1 MRTGTAKRLFR
12 PLKKVRS
19 NLQADLL
26 LENLDPE
33 QREAA
38 EALVGPTCILAGAGT
53 GKTRTVTH
61 RIAYGIAKG
70 YYSANRV
77 LALTYTNRA
86 AGELRARLRQ
96 LGIGAVS
103 VKTFHA
109 AALAQL
115 EFFWPQFAGVP
126 APSVLESKARLI
138 SKVADVSKIRLDA
151 GALRDFAG
159 EIEWRKYSMLSM
171 DEYAAIVKSR
181 PKVAGLSPAKNL
193 ELQQGYEDAKIKAQK
208 VDWEDV
214 LVLTLGMLRA
224 EPRALAHVQQ
234 QYRFFTVD
242 EYQDISPLQHALL
255 DTWLGN
261 HSDLCVVGDP
271 NQTIY
276 SFTGATSEFLQNFG
290 SRYPDANLI
299 QLTRNYRSTQ
309 QIVSFANRL
318 TTESSIVEPLR
329 SEGDVGLAPRS
340 LSFATVSDECAALA
354 SSIRTKLDQGV
365 KPSDI
370 AVLYRVNGQSEA
382 IEHALT
388 QVGVDYQVR
397 GGERFFNRVEI
408 QTAIRAV
415 RAEAVSS
422 TEKPLYEAVTDIVRS
437 LGWQTQQPTEKG
449 SQREKWES
457 LNSLLAITEELPE
470 NATIADF
477 AKELDERQRSQHEP
491 IKAAVTLSTMHAAKG
506 LEWDLVFI
514 VGLTEGY
521 LPITY
526 AQSEPEIREEQRLLY
541 VGLTRARKELTLS
554 WARRDANSTRDR
566 LPSRFL
572 NLLAPRV

>member
-1 MRTGTAKRLFR
+1 
-12 PLKKVRS
+12 
-19 NLQADLL
+19 LQTEAL

-38 EALVGPTCILAGAGT
+38 ETLVGPTCILAGAGT

-70 YYSANRV
+70 YYAANRV

-109 AALAQL
+109 AALSQL

-126 APSVLESKARLI
+126 APAVLESKARLI
-138 SKVADVSKIRLDA
+138 SKVADEIKIRLDA

-171 DEYAAIVKSR
+171 DEYAELVKSR

-193 ELQQGYEDAKIKAQK
+193 ELQKAYEDAKIKAQK

-276 SFTGATSEFLQNFG
+276 SFTGATSEYLQNFG
-290 SRYPDANLI
+290 SRYPDANVI

-318 TTESSIVEPLR
+318 TTESAIVEPLR

-340 LSFATVSDECAALA
+340 LSFATVADECAALA
-354 SSIRTKLDQGV
+354 ATIRTKLDQGV
-365 KPSDI
+365 KPSDV

-388 QVGVDYQVR
+388 QAGIDYQVR
-397 GGERFFNRVEI
+397 GGERFFNRPEI
-408 QTAIRAV
+408 QNAIRAV
-415 RAEAVSS
+415 RAEAVSN
-422 TEKPLYEAVTDIVRS
+422 TDKPLYQSVTEIVRS
-437 LGWQTQQPTEKG
+437 LGWQTQQPSEKG
-449 SQREKWES
+449 STREKWES
-457 LNSLLAITEELPE
+457 LNSFLAITEELPE
-470 NATIADF
+470 GATVADF
-477 AKELDERQRSQHEP
+477 AKELEERQRSQHEP
-491 IKAAVTLSTMHAAKG
+491 VKAAVTLSTMHAAKG
-506 LEWDLVFI
+506 LEWDMVFI
-514 VGLTEGY
+514 LGLTEGY

-526 AQSEPEIREEQRLLY
+526 AQTESEIREEQRLLY

-566 LPSRFL
+566 EPSRFL

>member
-1 MRTGTAKRLFR
+1 MQPDT
-12 PLKKVRS
+12 
-19 NLQADLL
+19 L

-38 EALVGPTCILAGAGT
+38 ESLIGPTCILAGAGT

-70 YYSANRV
+70 YFSANRV

-109 AALAQL
+109 AALSQL

-126 APSVLESKARLI
+126 APTVLQSKARLI
-138 SKVADVSKIRLDA
+138 SQVADAAKLRLDA
-151 GALRDFAG
+151 AALRDFAG

-171 DEYAAIVKSR
+171 EDYSAIVKSR
-181 PKVAGLSPAKNL
+181 PKVGGLSPAKNL
-193 ELQQGYEDAKIKAQK
+193 ELQMAYEDAKIKAQR

-276 SFTGATSEFLQNFG
+276 SFTGATSEFLQNFD
-290 SRYPDANLI
+290 SRYPDANVI

-318 TTESSIVEPLR
+318 TTDSATVEPLR
-329 SEGDVGLAPRS
+329 SEGEIGLAPRL

-354 SSIRTKLDQGV
+354 GSIRTKIDQGT

-382 IEHALT
+382 IENALT
-388 QVGVDYQVR
+388 VAGIDYQVR
-397 GGERFFNRVEI
+397 GGERFFNRPEI
-408 QTAIRAV
+408 QSAIRSV
-415 RAEAVSS
+415 RAEAVSP
-422 TEKPLYEAVTDIVRS
+422 TDKPLYQVVSDICRS

-449 SQREKWES
+449 SAREKWES
-457 LNSLLAITEELPE
+457 LNSFLAITDELAE
-470 NATIADF
+470 GATVADF

-491 IKAAVTLSTMHAAKG
+491 IKAAVTLSTMHASKG
-506 LEWDLVFI
+506 LEWELVY
-514 VGLTEGY
+514 VAGLTEGY

-526 AQSEPEIREEQRLLY
+526 ANTDAEIREEQRLLY
-541 VGLTRARKELTLS
+541 VALTRARKELTLS
-554 WARRDANSTRDR
+554 WARRDGAATRDR
-566 LPSRFL
+566 EASRFL
-572 NLLAPRV
+572 SLLAPRV

>member
-1 MRTGTAKRLFR
+1 
-12 PLKKVRS
+12 
-19 NLQADLL
+19 LQAEAL

-33 QREAA
+33 QRLAA
-38 EALVGPTCILAGAGT
+38 ESLVGPTCILAGAGT

-61 RIAYGIAKG
+61 RIAYGISKG

-96 LGIGAVS
+96 LGVGAVS

-115 EFFWPQFAGVP
+115 EFFWPQFSGVP
-126 APSVLESKARLI
+126 APAVLQSKARLI
-138 SKVADVSKIRLDA
+138 SEVADSVKIRLDA
-151 GALRDFAG
+151 GALRDFAA

-171 DEYAAIVKSR
+171 SEYAALVKSR

-193 ELQQGYEDAKIKAQK
+193 ELQQAYEDAKVKAQK

-255 DTWLGN
+255 DVWLGN

-276 SFTGATSEFLQNFG
+276 SFTGATSEYLQNFG
-290 SRYPDANLI
+290 SRYEDANVI

-318 TTESSIVEPLR
+318 TIDSSTVEPLR
-329 SEGDVGLAPRS
+329 SEGEIGLAPRS
-340 LSFATVSDECAALA
+340 LSFATVADECAALA
-354 SSIRTKLDQGV
+354 AGIRTKLDQGV

-370 AVLYRVNGQSEA
+370 AVLYRVNGQSES
-382 IEHALT
+382 IENALSNA
-388 QVGVDYQVR
+388 GIDYQVR
-397 GGERFFNRVEI
+397 GGERFFNRPEI
-408 QTAIRAV
+408 QNAIRAV
-415 RAEAVSS
+415 RAESIS
-422 TEKPLYEAVTDIVRS
+422 PTDKPLYQTVTDICRS
-437 LGWQTQQPTEKG
+437 LGWQTQQPQEKG
-449 SQREKWES
+449 SAREKWES
-457 LNSLLAITEELPE
+457 LNSFLAITEELAE
-470 NATIADF
+470 GATILDF

-491 IKAAVTLSTMHAAKG
+491 IKAAVTLSTIHAAKG
-506 LEWDLVFI
+506 LEWDFVFI
-514 VGLTEGY
+514 IGLTEGY
-521 LPITY
+521 LPISY
-526 AQSEPEIREEQRLLY
+526 AQTEAEIREEQRLLY

-566 LPSRFL
+566 ESSRFL
-572 NLLAPRV
+572 SLLAPRV

>member
-1 MRTGTAKRLFR
+1 
-12 PLKKVRS
+12 
-19 NLQADLL
+19 LQAEAL

-33 QREAA
+33 QRLAA
-38 EALVGPTCILAGAGT
+38 ESLVGPTCILAGAGT

-61 RIAYGIAKG
+61 RIAYGISKG

-96 LGIGAVS
+96 LGVGAVS

-115 EFFWPQFAGVP
+115 EFFWPQFSGVP
-126 APSVLESKARLI
+126 APAVLRSKARLI
-138 SKVADVSKIRLDA
+138 AEVADGAKIRLDA
-151 GALRDFAG
+151 GALRDFAA

-171 DEYAAIVKSR
+171 SEYSELVKSR
-181 PKVAGLSPAKNL
+181 PKVAGLSPVKNL
-193 ELQQGYEDAKIKAQK
+193 ELQQAYEDAKIKAQK

-255 DTWLGN
+255 DAWLGN

-276 SFTGATSEFLQNFG
+276 SFTGATSEYLQNFG
-290 SRYPDANLI
+290 SRYQNANVI

-318 TTESSIVEPLR
+318 TIDSSSVEPLR
-329 SEGDVGLAPRS
+329 SEGEIGLAPRS
-340 LSFATVSDECAALA
+340 LSFATVADECAALA
-354 SSIRTKLDQGV
+354 AGIRTKLDQGI

-370 AVLYRVNGQSEA
+370 AVLYRVNGQSES
-382 IEHALT
+382 IEHALANA
-388 QVGVDYQVR
+388 GIDYQVR
-397 GGERFFNRVEI
+397 GGERFFSRPEI
-408 QTAIRAV
+408 QNAIRAV
-415 RAEAVSS
+415 RAESVSP
-422 TEKPLYEAVTDIVRS
+422 TDKPLYQTVTDICRS
-437 LGWQTQQPTEKG
+437 LGWQTQQPQEKG
-449 SQREKWES
+449 SAREKWES
-457 LNSLLAITEELPE
+457 LNSFLAITEELPE
-470 NATIADF
+470 GASILDF

-491 IKAAVTLSTMHAAKG
+491 VKAAVTLSTIHAAKG
-506 LEWDLVFI
+506 LEWDFVFI

-526 AQSEPEIREEQRLLY
+526 AQTDAEIREEQRLLY
-541 VGLTRARKELTLS
+541 VGLTRAKKELTLS

-566 LPSRFL
+566 ESSRFL
-572 NLLAPRV
+572 ALLAPRV

>member
-1 MRTGTAKRLFR
+1 M
-12 PLKKVRS
+12 
-19 NLQADLL
+19 QAEAL

-33 QREAA
+33 QRDAA
-38 EALVGPTCILAGAGT
+38 ESLVGPTCILAGAGT

-70 YYSANRV
+70 YYAANRV

-109 AALAQL
+109 AALSQL
-115 EFFWPQFAGVP
+115 EFFWPQFTGVP

-138 SKVADVSKIRLDA
+138 SKVADDAKIRLDA

-171 DEYAAIVKSR
+171 AQYAEIVKSR

-193 ELQQGYEDAKIKAQK
+193 ELQQAYEDAKIKAQK

-290 SRYPDANLI
+290 SRYPDANVI

-318 TTESSIVEPLR
+318 TTDSAAVDPLQ
-329 SEGDVGLAPRS
+329 SKGEVGLAPRS
-340 LSFATVSDECAALA
+340 LSFATVADECAALA
-354 SSIRTKLDQGV
+354 SSIRNKLDQGV
-365 KPSDI
+365 KPSEI

-388 QVGVDYQVR
+388 QAEIDYQVR
-397 GGERFFNRVEI
+397 GGERFFNRPEV
-408 QTAIRAV
+408 QNAIRAV
-415 RAEAVSS
+415 RAEAVSP
-422 TEKPLYEAVTDIVRS
+422 TDKPLYQAVTDIVRS

-449 SQREKWES
+449 SAREKWES
-457 LNSLLAITEELPE
+457 LNSFLAITEELAE
-470 NATIADF
+470 EATVADF

-491 IKAAVTLSTMHAAKG
+491 VKAAVTLSTLHAAKG
-506 LEWDLVFI
+506 LEWELVFI

-526 AQSEPEIREEQRLLY
+526 AQSQVEIREEQRLLY

-566 LPSRFL
+566 EPSRFL
-572 NLLAPRV
+572 ALLAPRV

>member
-1 MRTGTAKRLFR
+1 
-12 PLKKVRS
+12 
-19 NLQADLL
+19 LQAEAL

-33 QREAA
+33 QRQAA
-38 EALVGPTCILAGAGT
+38 ESLVGPTCILAGAGT

-61 RIAYGIAKG
+61 RIAYGISKG

-96 LGIGAVS
+96 LGVGAVS

-115 EFFWPQFAGVP
+115 EFFWPQFSGVP
-126 APSVLESKARLI
+126 APAVLQSKARLI
-138 SKVADVSKIRLDA
+138 SEVADSVKIRLDA
-151 GALRDFAG
+151 GALRDFAA

-171 DEYAAIVKSR
+171 SEYSALVKSR

-193 ELQQGYEDAKIKAQK
+193 ELQQAYEDAKVKAQK

-255 DTWLGN
+255 DVWLGN

-276 SFTGATSEFLQNFG
+276 SFTGATSEYLQNFG
-290 SRYPDANLI
+290 SRYEDANVI

-318 TTESSIVEPLR
+318 TIDSSTVEPLR
-329 SEGDVGLAPRS
+329 SEGEIGLAPRS
-340 LSFATVSDECAALA
+340 LSFATVADECAALA
-354 SSIRTKLDQGV
+354 SGIRTKLDQGI

-370 AVLYRVNGQSEA
+370 AVLYRVNGQSES
-382 IEHALT
+382 IENALSNA
-388 QVGVDYQVR
+388 GIDYQVR
-397 GGERFFNRVEI
+397 GGERFFNRPEI
-408 QTAIRAV
+408 QNAIRAV
-415 RAEAVSS
+415 RAESIS
-422 TEKPLYEAVTDIVRS
+422 PTDKPLYQTVTDICRS
-437 LGWQTQQPTEKG
+437 LGWQTQQPQEKG
-449 SQREKWES
+449 SAREKWES
-457 LNSLLAITEELPE
+457 LNSFLAITEELVE
-470 NATIADF
+470 GATILDF

-491 IKAAVTLSTMHAAKG
+491 IKAAVTLSTIHAAKG
-506 LEWDLVFI
+506 LEWDFVFI
-514 VGLTEGY
+514 IGLTEGY
-521 LPITY
+521 LPISY
-526 AQSEPEIREEQRLLY
+526 AQTEAEIREEQRLLY

-566 LPSRFL
+566 ESSRFL
-572 NLLAPRV
+572 SLLAPRV

>member
-1 MRTGTAKRLFR
+1 MQSEA
-12 PLKKVRS
+12 
-19 NLQADLL
+19 L

-38 EALVGPTCILAGAGT
+38 ESLVGPTCILAGAGT

-61 RIAYGIAKG
+61 RIAYGITKG
-70 YYSANRV
+70 YYAANRV

-109 AALAQL
+109 AALSQL

-138 SKVADVSKIRLDA
+138 SKVADEAKIRLDA

-171 DEYAAIVKSR
+171 DEYAALVKSR

-193 ELQQGYEDAKIKAQK
+193 ELQRAYEEAKIKAQK

-276 SFTGATSEFLQNFG
+276 SFTGATSEYLQNFAA
-290 SRYPDANLI
+290 RYPDANVI

-318 TTESSIVEPLR
+318 TTESTIVEPLR

-340 LSFATVSDECAALA
+340 LSFATVADECAALA
-354 SSIRTKLDQGV
+354 ATIRTKLDQGV
-365 KPSDI
+365 KPSDV

-388 QVGVDYQVR
+388 QAGIDYQVR
-397 GGERFFNRVEI
+397 GGERFFNRPEI
-408 QTAIRAV
+408 QNAIRAV
-415 RAEAVSS
+415 RAEAVSNID
-422 TEKPLYEAVTDIVRS
+422 KPLYQAVTDIVRS
-437 LGWQTQQPTEKG
+437 LGWQTQQPADKG
-449 SQREKWES
+449 SPREKWES
-457 LNSLLAITEELPE
+457 LNSFLAITEELPE
-470 NATIADF
+470 GATIADF

-491 IKAAVTLSTMHAAKG
+491 VKAAITLSTMHAAKG

-526 AQSEPEIREEQRLLY
+526 AQNESEIREEQRLLY

-566 LPSRFL
+566 EPSRFL

>member
-1 MRTGTAKRLFR
+1 MQPDA
-12 PLKKVRS
+12 
-19 NLQADLL
+19 L

-38 EALVGPTCILAGAGT
+38 ESLIGPTCILAGAGT

-70 YYSANRV
+70 YFSANRV

-109 AALAQL
+109 AALSQL

-126 APSVLESKARLI
+126 APTVLQSKARLI
-138 SKVADVSKIRLDA
+138 SQVADVAKIRLDA
-151 GALRDFAG
+151 AALRDFAG

-171 DEYAAIVKSR
+171 EDYSAIVKSR
-181 PKVAGLSPAKNL
+181 PKVGGLSPAKNL
-193 ELQQGYEDAKIKAQK
+193 ELQQAYEDAKIKAQR

-276 SFTGATSEFLQNFG
+276 SFTGATSEFLQNFD
-290 SRYPDANLI
+290 SRYPDANVI

-318 TTESSIVEPLR
+318 TTDSATVDPLR
-329 SEGDVGLAPRS
+329 SEGEIGLAPRL

-354 SSIRTKLDQGV
+354 GSIRNKIEQGT

-382 IEHALT
+382 IENALT
-388 QVGVDYQVR
+388 VAGIDYQVR
-397 GGERFFNRVEI
+397 GGERFFNRPEI
-408 QTAIRAV
+408 QSAIRSV
-415 RAEAVSS
+415 RAEAVSPTS
-422 TEKPLYEAVTDIVRS
+422 KPLYQVVSDICRS

-449 SQREKWES
+449 SAREKWES
-457 LNSLLAITEELPE
+457 LNSFLAITDELAE
-470 NATIADF
+470 GSTVADF

-491 IKAAVTLSTMHAAKG
+491 VKAAVTLSTMHAAKG
-506 LEWDLVFI
+506 LEWELVYV

-526 AQSEPEIREEQRLLY
+526 ANTDAEIREEQRLLY
-541 VGLTRARKELTLS
+541 VALTRARKELTLS
-554 WARRDANSTRDR
+554 WARRDGAATRDR
-566 LPSRFL
+566 EASRFL
-572 NLLAPRV
+572 TLLAPRV

>member
-1 MRTGTAKRLFR
+1 M
-12 PLKKVRS
+12 
-19 NLQADLL
+19 QAEAL

-33 QREAA
+33 QRQAA
-38 EALVGPTCILAGAGT
+38 ESLVGPTCILAGAGT

-61 RIAYGIAKG
+61 RIAYGISKG
-70 YYSANRV
+70 YYAANRV

-109 AALAQL
+109 AALSQL

-138 SKVADVSKIRLDA
+138 SKVADEAKIRLDA

-171 DEYAAIVKSR
+171 DQYAEIVRSR

-193 ELQQGYEDAKIKAQK
+193 ELQQAYEDAKIKAQK

-290 SRYPDANLI
+290 SRYPDANVI

-318 TTESSIVEPLR
+318 TTDSTTVDPLR

-340 LSFATVSDECAALA
+340 LSFATVADECAALA
-354 SSIRTKLDQGV
+354 SAIRTKLDQGV

-388 QVGVDYQVR
+388 QSGIDYQVR
-397 GGERFFNRVEI
+397 GGERFFNRPEV
-408 QTAIRAV
+408 QNAIRAV
-415 RAEAVSS
+415 RAEAVSP
-422 TEKPLYEAVTDIVRS
+422 TDKPLYQAVTDIVRS
-437 LGWQTQQPTEKG
+437 LGWQTQQPNEKG
-449 SQREKWES
+449 SPREKWES
-457 LNSLLAITEELPE
+457 LNSFLAITEELPDE
-470 NATIADF
+470 ATIADF

-491 IKAAVTLSTMHAAKG
+491 VKAAVTLSTMHAAKG

-526 AQSEPEIREEQRLLY
+526 AQSEVEIREEQRLLY
-541 VGLTRARKELTLS
+541 VGLTRARRELTLS

-566 LPSRFL
+566 EPSRFL
-572 NLLAPRV
+572 ALLAPRV

>member
-1 MRTGTAKRLFR
+1 
-12 PLKKVRS
+12 
-19 NLQADLL
+19 LQANAL
-26 LENLDPE
+26 LENLDAE

-109 AALAQL
+109 AALSQL

-138 SKVADVSKIRLDA
+138 SKVADGAKIRLDA

-193 ELQQGYEDAKIKAQK
+193 ELQRGYEEAKIKAQK

-255 DTWLGN
+255 DSWLGN

-388 QVGVDYQVR
+388 QIGIDYQVR
-397 GGERFFNRVEI
+397 GGERFFNRTEI
-408 QTAIRAV
+408 QTAIRAI

-422 TEKPLYEAVTDIVRS
+422 TEKSLYQAVTDIVRS

-470 NATIADF
+470 EATIADF

-526 AQSEPEIREEQRLLY
+526 AQSESEIREEQRLLY

-554 WARRDANSTRDR
+554 WARRDATSMRDR
-566 LPSRFL
+566 QPSRFL